1 MSEHNKSSFLHIFLT
16 RRGLLVSAIVVCIV
30 LLVIT
35 AINRSAMAGST
46 MQQKDNVLAVI
57 TNSGSTNAPASTLT
71 VYQDGSAV
79 LAYQKGKSA
88 ARFASYHNQTFPAG
102 TFASNKLATLLGK
115 IKDVSTIPDHGCLK
129 SASFGSTTTVTFQG
143 KTSGDLSC
151 LSSED
156 T

>member
-1 MSEHNKSSFLHIFLT
+1 
-16 RRGLLVSAIVVCIV
+16 
-30 LLVIT
+30 
-35 AINRSAMAGST
+35 

-102 TFASNKLATLLGK
+102 TFASNKLAALLGK

-129 SASFGSTTTVTFQG
+129 SVSFGSTTTVTFQG

-156 T
+156 TPLFLDLKHQVQAIHNHITTLRTSHDML